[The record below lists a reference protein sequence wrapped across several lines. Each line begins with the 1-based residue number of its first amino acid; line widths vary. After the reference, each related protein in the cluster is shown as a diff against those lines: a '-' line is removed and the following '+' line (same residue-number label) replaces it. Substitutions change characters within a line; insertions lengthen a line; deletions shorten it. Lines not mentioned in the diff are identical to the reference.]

1 MNYIDYGTPTNPS
14 LTQTGGYLYN
24 IAGINPFLE
33 KQITVIAPLKEKV
46 NSGTVIFR
54 LKSSLI
60 LQLTGLQI
68 KTLVA
73 NFGTAS
79 NYNLINNYVLSTTN
93 PLVTFTTSGKKTF
106 VFTVTFSNNTTETL
120 NATMDIIVSNS
131 SAMAL
136 AIANPLSFPL
146 EQDFV
151 GTAGITAS
159 TTGNVAFQGY
169 NETSATKGILEYR
182 TYYNKVTNNGSAV
195 SKINK
200 PIIILDGYDP
210 GDGRK
215 IYRGSA
221 GYDEPKSSL
230 YDLMYYDHD
239 NNISTDKISLV
250 EKLRSAPY
258 GFDVTLVNFPN
269 GADYVE
275 RNAMALVALLKREN
289 TKLIANASTEKVS
302 IIGPS
307 MGSLVSRYALAYMEK
322 NSMNHNTKLWVSF
335 DSPHLGANIPIAAQ
349 ENLSFYG
356 YKGRKDDAK
365 IKFDENFRSPAARQI
380 LIEQLDGKQENA
392 PYPTD
397 LWGVWGKIGQNNN
410 TPFRQQFQT
419 NLNSNGLI
427 GSNGYPQ
434 NLRKIALINGTTNG
448 TKTNNSGNKFLE
460 LAAFTIF
467 KYGQIFG
474 TSIETKIKVATIE
487 DNFLQNTGGYG
498 QTFAGKV
505 TIKRVGGIEVQNGSV
520 SRTNSNPR
528 GCMDIVQGG
537 TFNTQG
543 IIKDEF
549 TKVLN
554 SQVDSQEWR
563 QYLPNHAFIP
573 SVSALAFKNP
583 NFDWSSAINRNL
595 VCDPLNK
602 EIYFDS
608 YFAPSTNQ
616 DHVFVSAENADWLI
630 KELQGIPQEP
640 SFPIDPNALKG
651 PAIICENETVTYSF
665 DDACKITG
673 TVTSWNVSVNAR
685 VISSTDT
692 SVTIKCNS
700 EGLFNITANF
710 SNGQAVTRTIRM
722 L

>member
-1 MNYIDYGTPTNPS
+1 
-14 LTQTGGYLYN
+14 
-24 IAGINPFLE
+24 
-33 KQITVIAPLKEKV
+33 
-46 NSGTVIFR
+46 
-54 LKSSLI
+54 
-60 LQLTGLQI
+60 
-68 KTLVA
+68 
-73 NFGTAS
+73 
-79 NYNLINNYVLSTTN
+79 
-93 PLVTFTTSGKKTF
+93 
-106 VFTVTFSNNTTETL
+106 
-120 NATMDIIVSNS
+120 
-131 SAMAL
+131 
-136 AIANPLSFPL
+136 
-146 EQDFV
+146 
-151 GTAGITAS
+151 
-159 TTGNVAFQGY
+159 
-169 NETSATKGILEYR
+169 
-182 TYYNKVTNNGSAV
+182 
-195 SKINK
+195 
-200 PIIILDGYDP
+200 
-210 GDGRK
+210 
-215 IYRGSA
+215 
-221 GYDEPKSSL
+221 
-230 YDLMYYDHD
+230 MYYDHD

-258 GFDVTLVNFPN
+258 GFDVTLVNFPS

-289 TKLIANASTEKVS
+289 AKLTANASTEKVS

-307 MGSLVSRYALAYMEK
+307 MGGLVSRYALAYMEK
-322 NSMNHNTKLWVSF
+322 NAMNHNTKLWVSF

-349 ENLSFYG
+349 ENLYFYG

-365 IKFDENFRSPAARQI
+365 IKFDENFRSPAARQM

-460 LAAFTIF
+460 LAAFKIF

-595 VCDPLNK
+595 LCDPLNK

-608 YFAPSTNQ
+608 YFVPSTNQ
-616 DHVFVSAENADWLI
+616 EHVFVSAENANWLI
-630 KELQGIPQEP
+630 KELQGFPQP
-640 SFPIDPNALKG
+640 PIFPINT
-651 PAIICENETVTYSF
+651 AIIGPNIICFDTNATYGF
-665 DDACKITG
+665 PDICKIPSAPIWTAG
-673 TVTSWNVSVNAR
+673 GGVQL
-685 VISSTDT
+685 ISSTSN
-692 SVTIKCNS
+692 SVTVKSVYSGTGWVTATFANGQTISKLIYISPTAFGFSRGTAESETCDGIKYHYVPFTINS
-700 EGLFNITANF
+700 PLPVSVDILYLFPNVPYTQVGNTFTFQFLENFSGPFSITANI
-710 SNGQAVTRTIRM
+710 SNACGGNFYESVEEHMIGNCNSIGLRTSNSITSSESSFYKIFPNPTSSIVNVDLKDQNLQPTQNSTIVAELYNMIGEVKRNVQITNNIASINVSG
-722 L
+722 LPFGIYLLKININGVIESHQVAIQ